1 MTHLILMRT
10 STAVITAASFLV
22 GCTAYT
28 PIPVTQA
35 TTSGAVRL
43 TIGESSYNHSFG
55 VLGSQ
60 VSAVEGE
67 VQSVNDSS
75 VTIAAR
81 DVVRLTGDEEQ
92 FHGESVTI
100 PRQDISGFDRRHLDG
115 VRSLLLTG
123 AITGVAIWI
132 ASQGHGAIGFGKTAA
147 PGGQQ

>member
-10 STAVITAASFLV
+10 STAIITAASLLV
-22 GCTAYT
+22 GCTGYT
-28 PIPVTQA
+28 PIPVAQA
-35 TTSGAVRL
+35 TTSGTVRL
-43 TIGESSYNHSFG
+43 TIAEPSYNHTFG

-67 VQSVNDSS
+67 VQTVNDSS

-81 DVVRLTGDEEQ
+81 DVTRLTGDEEQ

-100 PRQDISGFDRRHLDG
+100 PRQDISSFDRRHLDL

-123 AITGVAIWI
+123 AITGGAIWI
-132 ASQGHGAIGFGKTAA
+132 ASQGHGALGLGRITG